1 MNMIDRSFSAEAAYI
16 AAKLAAARR
25 RRRTIALLVGLAL
38 TGVIATIYVWGTTL
52 CGDCGAPV

>member
-25 RRRTIALLVGLAL
+25 RQRRIALLVGLAL
-38 TGVIATIYVWGTTL
+38 TGAVATIYVWATTF
-52 CGDCGAPV
+52 CGNCGAPV

>member
-38 TGVIATIYVWGTTL
+38 TGVIATIYV
-52 CGDCGAPV
+52 

>member
-25 RRRTIALLVGLAL
+25 RGIALLVGLAL
-38 TGVIATIYVWGTTL
+38 TGALATTYVWVTTL
-52 CGDCGAPV
+52 CGNCGAPV